1 MDTWIRD
8 TFKYDIGRIALYH
21 ARCRI
26 KSNGVIYLSV
36 CLIGGS
42 ESKMVEWF
50 RRDNTEG
57 FSEEILAVMNEEMQ
71 KQYDS
76 LSEEEQ
82 ENKSYIDYL
91 KEQIL
96 SKY

>member
-1 MDTWIRD
+1 M
-8 TFKYDIGRIALYH
+8 K
-21 ARCRI
+21 
-26 KSNGVIYLSV
+26 
-36 CLIGGS
+36 
-42 ESKMVEWF
+42 EWF
-50 RRDNTEG
+50 RKDNTEG
-57 FSEEILAVMNEEMQ
+57 FDEKTLKVMNEEMQ

-76 LSEEEQ
+76 LSDEDK

>member
-1 MDTWIRD
+1 M
-8 TFKYDIGRIALYH
+8 
-21 ARCRI
+21 
-26 KSNGVIYLSV
+26 
-36 CLIGGS
+36 IGGS

>member
-1 MDTWIRD
+1 MNFW
-8 TFKYDIGRIALYH
+8 YDIGRTTFHH

-50 RRDNTEG
+50 RKDNTEG
-57 FSEEILAVMNEEMQ
+57 FDEKTLEEMNVEMQ
-71 KQYDS
+71 KIFDS
-76 LSEEEQ
+76 LSEEEK
-82 ENKSYIDYL
+82 ENKSLIDYL

-96 SKY
+96 FSH

>member
-1 MDTWIRD
+1 MNFW
-8 TFKYDIGRIALYH
+8 YDIGRTTLHH

>member
-1 MDTWIRD
+1 
-8 TFKYDIGRIALYH
+8 
-21 ARCRI
+21 
-26 KSNGVIYLSV
+26 VIYLSV

-42 ESKMVEWF
+42 VEMVEWF

-57 FSEEILAVMNEEMQ
+57 YSDEILKVMNVEMQ
-71 KQYDS
+71 KVFDS
-76 LSEEEQ
+76 LSDEEK
-82 ENKSYIDYL
+82 ENKSYIDHL